1 MKISRH
7 RLMQIIQ
14 EEYDIMLR
22 SEKKERLDESVVL
35 EASMSQSEVALA
47 SIESA
52 INGTLHNLLKDFVA
66 ETEIKSIVDSAAD
79 AVAGRIG
86 IELESIYNEK
96 QAPLEEVVMTQEP
109 MDILEELRSLTNKL
123 SSISG
128 NAQPFE
134 NIASDMII
142 QINDLE
148 EILTTEKE

>member
-14 EEYDIMLR
+14 EEYDRMLD
-22 SEKKERLDESVVL
+22 SEKKECLNESVIS
-35 EASMSQSEVALA
+35 EASLSQSEVALA

-52 INGTLHNLLKDFVA
+52 INSTLSNLLKSFVP
-66 ETEIKSIVDSAAD
+66 ETEIKSMVDSAAD
-79 AVAGRIG
+79 AVSNRVRVD
-86 IELESIYNEK
+86 LENIYDERST
-96 QAPLEEVVMTQEP
+96 PLEEIVMTQEP

-128 NAQPFE
+128 NTQPLE

-148 EILTTEKE
+148 EILTTENE